1 MEFLNGTRFIG
12 GKRSGVDWYRVEIL
26 RIESGGA
33 IGYLRFFFF
42 FLNMI
47 TKLEN

>member
-26 RIESGGA
+26 RIESGA
-33 IGYLRFFFF
+33 IGCIFEIF